1 MPQEAHKS
9 AAESTAQQSAFY
21 VLQAGAA
28 ARILADSDP
37 QDVYKNAGAA
47 LHSGVLGG
55 GLLQPVSAGSC
66 ISWKREMGFPRQVL
80 PDWASSLHVTASLI
94 GHIVLQAGAAGGDLQ
109 AAGPKGATQ
118 GLREGKQV
126 SLPDRRSER
135 GPCHAGLLQS
145 PSPTHTI

>member
-55 GLLQPVSAGSC
+55 GLLQPVSAGQLHLMET
-66 ISWKREMGFPRQVL
+66 RDGFPK
-80 PDWASSLHVTASLI
+80 
-94 GHIVLQAGAAGGDLQ
+94 AGAARL
-109 AAGPKGATQ
+109 
-118 GLREGKQV
+118 GL
-126 SLPDRRSER
+126 
-135 GPCHAGLLQS
+135 
-145 PSPTHTI
+145 

>member
-1 MPQEAHKS
+1 M
-9 AAESTAQQSAFY
+9 F
-21 VLQAGAA
+21 
-28 ARILADSDP
+28 
-37 QDVYKNAGAA
+37 
-47 LHSGVLGG
+47 
-55 GLLQPVSAGSC
+55 C
-66 ISWKREMGFPRQVL
+66 RQVL